1 MTEEKKDTVPAGGE
15 AGQEP
20 KASEPAGK
28 PVEGEEAGQEPKTS
42 EPAGLPVEGEP
53 AVPVGGSEASGEG
66 TEKQPAEPVKGEEA
80 PPASAKPSPG
90 EAGAEPVQAGGEPA
104 EAKAADAGGG
114 SAAAD
119 GDAEAEA
126 KARAAEEARE
136 ARAAARAARAAAA
149 GAAGDGAPAGGDAEA
164 KAKAA
169 EEARAARAAARAAKA
184 AEDAAPAEPKAPSP
198 NQPRLDR
205 VVELLKEA
213 VGAEAVAEAYIN
225 EKDGDCPTLVMAP
238 EQWVAAAGLLKTHEE
253 LRQNYLRNVTG
264 TDMETHLEVVYHLIS
279 LETKQEY
286 CVKVKT
292 DRDQPSVP
300 SVTPVWA
307 TANWNEREIYDL
319 LGVDFPGHP
328 DLRRIMMPDDWVGYP
343 LRKDYEPIDPEV

>member
-1 MTEEKKDTVPAGGE
+1 MTEEKKDSVPAGGE
-15 AGQEP
+15 TGQEP

-28 PVEGEEAGQEPKTS
+28 PVEGGEAGLEPKTS
-42 EPAGLPVEGEP
+42 ETAGLPVEGE
-53 AVPVGGSEASGEG
+53 ASVPVGGSEAPAKGAE
-66 TEKQPAEPVKGEEA
+66 PAEPVKGEEA
-80 PPASAKPSPG
+80 PLVAAKPSSD
-90 EAGAEPVQAGGEPA
+90 EASAEPAPAGGEP
-104 EAKAADAGGG
+104 AKAADAGGG

-126 KARAAEEARE
+126 KARAAAEARE

-238 EQWVAAAGLLKTHEE
+238 EHWVAAAGLLKTHEE